1 MHARLVTITGTD
13 VDAAVRFL
21 NEKVAPVA
29 SKQKGFRQLA
39 ASGDRSRGVVSI
51 VSVWESK
58 GDLEASDSAIA
69 KLRQEGV
76 GSFGGQATVGVFEQ
90 VVWEIAATPP
100 QPGCSLRLVTYKVDP
115 SRVEDNIAWF
125 KSSVLPAI
133 MATPGIRA
141 VRNLVDRETGEGR
154 VGTVFSDRA
163 SLDAA
168 ADTRA
173 RLMAAAKDR
182 GIEFGEDAIL
192 EVLYARMAAS

>member
-21 NEKVAPVA
+21 DEKVVPVA
-29 SKQKGFRQLA
+29 SQQKGFRQVA
-39 ASGDRSRGVVSI
+39 ASGDRSRGLVNI
-51 VSVWESK
+51 ISVWESK
-58 GDLEASDSAIA
+58 GDLEASDSAIG
-69 KLRQEGV
+69 KLRQEGL
-76 GSFGGQATVGVFEQ
+76 GLFGGQATVSAFEQ

-100 QPGCSLRLVTYKVDP
+100 QPGCSLRLVTYNTDP

-125 KSSVLPAI
+125 KSDVAPAI

-141 VRNLVDRETGEGR
+141 VRNLVNRETGEGR
-154 VGTVFSDRA
+154 VGTVFSDRP

-173 RLMAAAKDR
+173 RLMAAARER
-182 GIEFGEDAIL
+182 GIEFGEDTIL
-192 EVLYARMAAS
+192 EVLYGRMAPS